1 MSLRREFAGAEVLR
15 PRELKREP
23 RAARRECE
31 GCGGSTG
38 AELRPVLAEVAEG
51 LDRTMRADGEIGWA
65 NLDDIDQLFADRGQ
79 WGRGA
84 LLLRATR
91 GL

>member
-1 MSLRREFAGAEVLR
+1 M
-15 PRELKREP
+15 
-23 RAARRECE
+23 
-31 GCGGSTG
+31 
-38 AELRPVLAEVAEG
+38 
-51 LDRTMRADGEIGWA
+51 MRADGEIGWA